1 MYDLRYM
8 PPAKKYF
15 KKLKE
20 RGLINAYKE
29 TLEKI
34 AADPYAGEAKIGDL
48 AGIYCM
54 DVFYSKINYAYS
66 PEESIM
72 GSDPDR
78 YLALGNVNYFTFPV
92 TIYNYSTSKLEL
104 KLLMISRPSARRIK
118 TLN

>member
-54 DVFYSKINYAYS
+54 DVFYSKTNYEIAYRIV
-66 PEESIM
+66 EDDEQIVVII
-72 GSDPDR
+72 
-78 YLALGNVNYFTFPV
+78 LAGTRENFYQ
-92 TIYNYSTSKLEL
+92 EL
-104 KLLMISRPSARRIK
+104 KRYMLH
-118 TLN
+118 

>member
-29 TLEKI
+29 ALEKI

-54 DVFYSKINYAYS
+54 DIFYGKTNYEIAYRIV
-66 PEESIM
+66 EDNEQIVVII
-72 GSDPDR
+72 
-78 YLALGNVNYFTFPV
+78 LAGTRENFYQ
-92 TIYNYSTSKLEL
+92 EL
-104 KLLMISRPSARRIK
+104 KRYMLP
-118 TLN
+118 

>member
-29 TLEKI
+29 ALKKI
-34 AADPYAGEAKIGDL
+34 AIDPYAGEAKVGDL

-54 DVFYSKINYAYS
+54 DVFYNKTNYEIAYRIV
-66 PEESIM
+66 EDDEQIVVII
-72 GSDPDR
+72 
-78 YLALGNVNYFTFPV
+78 LAGTRENFYQ
-92 TIYNYSTSKLEL
+92 EL
-104 KLLMISRPSARRIK
+104 KRYMLP
-118 TLN
+118 